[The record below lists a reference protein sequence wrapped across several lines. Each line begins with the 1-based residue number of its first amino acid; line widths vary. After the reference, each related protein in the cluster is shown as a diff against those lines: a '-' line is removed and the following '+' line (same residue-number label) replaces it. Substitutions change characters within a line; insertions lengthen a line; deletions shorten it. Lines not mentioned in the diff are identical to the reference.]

1 MFTVLG
7 FSRTIL
13 ILQLLQKFWHVHCLL
28 FICHYAETDTWIY
41 NFFVKNKSTSVFH
54 ISVLVMYWQMMS
66 FVIKHCQS
74 SLQIHSGIWPHGTT
88 AALTMLWS
96 MTDVENTQSDINLLT
111 RAYSWHVI
119 FVEITESLELLI
131 TSLGHAPPRT
141 DQLPRYAITWIVG
154 SSFCKILLVLFMYDD
169 SVCKGLQLH
178 VHVYSCLRTLQHWLC
193 YSIN

>member
-1 MFTVLG
+1 
-7 FSRTIL
+7 
-13 ILQLLQKFWHVHCLL
+13 
-28 FICHYAETDTWIY
+28 
-41 NFFVKNKSTSVFH
+41 
-54 ISVLVMYWQMMS
+54 MMS

-74 SLQIHSGIWPHGTT
+74 SLQIHSGITSWNHSCFDNVVVNDRCRKHT
-88 AALTMLWS
+88 
-96 MTDVENTQSDINLLT
+96 DINLLT

-154 SSFCKILLVLFMYDD
+154 SSFCKILLVLFMYDG

-178 VHVYSCLRTLQHWLC
+178 VHVYSCLRTLQHRLC